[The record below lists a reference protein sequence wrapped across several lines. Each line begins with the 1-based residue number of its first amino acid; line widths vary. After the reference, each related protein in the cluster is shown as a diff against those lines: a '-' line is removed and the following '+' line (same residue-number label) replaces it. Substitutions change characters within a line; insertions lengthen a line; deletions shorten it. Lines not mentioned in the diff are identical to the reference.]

1 MFQYEV
7 MNDERESGSPG
18 YVSGEES
25 LFSSSAGQKLSQ
37 DAPGQAPTV
46 GQRFALALISLG
58 MLMGMSTLL
67 TILATAR
74 SASGWEVFP
83 FLFVLSL
90 FTTAVVSINVA
101 FSRRVW

>member
-1 MFQYEV
+1 MFQYEA

-25 LFSSSAGQKLSQ
+25 LFSSSAGQKLSL
-37 DAPGQAPTV
+37 DATGQAPTV
-46 GQRFALALISLG
+46 GQRLVLALVSLG
-58 MLMGMSTLL
+58 MLMGMTTLL

-74 SASGWEVFP
+74 SAPGWEIFP
-83 FLFVLSL
+83 FLFVLTL
-90 FTTAVVSINVA
+90 FTAAVVSINVA

>member
-1 MFQYEV
+1 MFQYEA
-7 MNDERESGSPG
+7 MHDEGESGSPED
-18 YVSGEES
+18 VSGEES

-37 DAPGQAPTV
+37 DPPGQAPTV
-46 GQRFALALISLG
+46 GQRFVLALVSLG

-74 SASGWEVFP
+74 SAPGWEVFP
-83 FLFVLSL
+83 FLFVLTL
-90 FTTAVVSINVA
+90 FTAAVVSINIA